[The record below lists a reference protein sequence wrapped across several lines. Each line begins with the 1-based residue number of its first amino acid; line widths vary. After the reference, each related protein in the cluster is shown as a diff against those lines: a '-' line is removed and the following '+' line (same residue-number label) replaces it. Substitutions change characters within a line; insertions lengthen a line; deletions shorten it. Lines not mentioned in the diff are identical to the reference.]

1 MKDDQKEEDEVK
13 TENWR
18 PENPTDFRIYD
29 VPTQL
34 KNDYIS
40 MAKLRYDDE
49 EWKVMADAMAALKD
63 DKFTRVDILE
73 DRIEQLEQELA
84 ALKGLISKQN
94 QQSDDD
100 DLKPTFGGGD

>member
-1 MKDDQKEEDEVK
+1 MTDDEQDV
-13 TENWR
+13 TENWE
-18 PENPTDFRIYD
+18 PENPTDFKIYD
-29 VPTQL
+29 VPTEL

-49 EWKVMADAMAALKD
+49 VWKVMADAMAALKD

-73 DRIEQLEQELA
+73 DRIDQLEQELA

-94 QQSDDD
+94 EKDDN